1 MNEYEILYLAQEQ
14 NEDALYLLYQKYESI
29 INMLIFQKK
38 AYIRALNIDYKEL
51 YSICLL
57 NLNEAI
63 RKYDADSNVTF
74 TTFVSS
80 IFKKTINNFIYKQ
93 SSLKNRILNINI
105 EYDDNNCHIKYFTN
119 DPYYIMY
126 LTEKGNELK
135 KIVKSHLSDF
145 EYQVYNYL
153 ILGLSYI
160 QIAQKLSKSPKQI
173 DNAIQRIKQK
183 LKKREIN

>member
-74 TTFVSS
+74 TTFVS
-80 IFKKTINNFIYKQ
+80 
-93 SSLKNRILNINI
+93 
-105 EYDDNNCHIKYFTN
+105 
-119 DPYYIMY
+119 
-126 LTEKGNELK
+126 
-135 KIVKSHLSDF
+135 
-145 EYQVYNYL
+145 
-153 ILGLSYI
+153 
-160 QIAQKLSKSPKQI
+160 
-173 DNAIQRIKQK
+173 
-183 LKKREIN
+183 